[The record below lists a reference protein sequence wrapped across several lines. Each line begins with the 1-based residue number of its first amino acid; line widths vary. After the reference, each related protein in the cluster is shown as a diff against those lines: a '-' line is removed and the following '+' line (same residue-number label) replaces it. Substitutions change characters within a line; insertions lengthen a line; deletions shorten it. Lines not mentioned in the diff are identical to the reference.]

1 MTSAPATHITRFPP
15 NRIKIDRAFVH
26 NVDRSAS
33 DAAVANSILSLG
45 KSLNLVITA
54 EDIERSGQLGWLR
67 SRGL

>member
-1 MTSAPATHITRFPP
+1 
-15 NRIKIDRAFVH
+15 VH